1 MGKHF
6 HTYPV
11 LETAAQEARNER
23 DLTIMIWLVSVLAV
37 AAAVAAAVLLIRRH
51 RLRAAAAAE
60 EGPRTYDIP
69 TLREYYQLTPREGDV
84 LERMLAGDDDMGI
97 AERLGISL
105 STVQGYIRHIYEK
118 TDARSYRELVGAC
131 RMCEKPQ
138 DPPA

>member
-37 AAAVAAAVLLIRRH
+37 AAAVAAVLLIRRH
-51 RLRAAAAAE
+51 RRLRAAAAAE
-60 EGPRTYDIP
+60 EAPRTYDIP

-97 AERLGISL
+97 AGRLGISL